1 MGGDHGPAVVV
12 GGVKAYYSLYGGD
25 GVRFLLHG
33 DEAAIRA
40 EMARLHV
47 SDDLCQVRHTDK
59 VVAMDEKPAQAMRR
73 GKGSSLWNAIEA
85 VKAGEAQAA
94 VSAGNTGALMAI
106 SKLVLRMAVDGLER
120 PAIVASWPTRRGFT
134 AVLDVGANIGSDA
147 RQLVEFAIMGEAF
160 QSAVHG
166 VARPTVGLLN
176 VG

>member
-59 VVAMDEKPAQAMRR
+59 VC
-73 GKGSSLWNAIEA
+73 
-85 VKAGEAQAA
+85 
-94 VSAGNTGALMAI
+94 
-106 SKLVLRMAVDGLER
+106 
-120 PAIVASWPTRRGFT
+120 
-134 AVLDVGANIGSDA
+134 
-147 RQLVEFAIMGEAF
+147 
-160 QSAVHG
+160 
-166 VARPTVGLLN
+166 LLYTSPSPRDS
-176 VG
+176 